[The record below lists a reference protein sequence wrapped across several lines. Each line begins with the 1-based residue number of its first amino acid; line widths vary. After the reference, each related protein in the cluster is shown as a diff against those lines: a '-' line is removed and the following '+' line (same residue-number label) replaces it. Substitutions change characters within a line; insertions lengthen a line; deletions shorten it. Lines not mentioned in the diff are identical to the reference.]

1 MRVGEEGGE
10 GAWTGRDNDD
20 GVGVARWIV
29 CRPYEPVMA
38 HDLVVRTIAKVQ
50 DDRVADNIAL

>member
-1 MRVGEEGGE
+1 MRDGEWGKE
-10 GAWTGRDNDD
+10 GARTGRGNGD